1 MSVHINAEKG
11 AIADKI
17 LLPGDPL
24 RAEFIANKYLE
35 NPVCYNK
42 VRGMLGFTGMY
53 KGERVS
59 VQGTGMGLPSLSI
72 YANELIR
79 EYDVKKLIRVGS
91 CGSMQKDIH
100 VRDIIL
106 AMSSSTNS
114 SMNKNR
120 FKGMDFAPT
129 ADFSLFRNALDVA
142 KGSNL
147 EIKAGNVLSSDS
159 FYTDD
164 PDEWKM
170 WAAFNVLAVE
180 METSALYTLAA
191 KYGVSALSI
200 LTVSD
205 SLVTWEETSSEEREK
220 TFTQMMEL
228 ALDVIIKK

>member
-1 MSVHINAEKG
+1 MSVHISAAKDEV
-11 AIADKI
+11 ADKI

-24 RAEFIANKYLE
+24 RAEFIAKKYLE
-35 NPVCYNK
+35 NPKCYNN
-42 VRGMLGFTGMY
+42 VRGMLGYTGMY

-59 VQGTGMGLPSLSI
+59 VQGTGMGLPSISI
-72 YANELIR
+72 YVNELIR
-79 EYDVKKLIRVGS
+79 EYGVKKLIRVGS
-91 CGSMQKDIH
+91 CGSLQKDIH
-100 VRDIIL
+100 VRDIVL

-114 SMNKNR
+114 SMNRNR

-129 ADFSLFRNALDVA
+129 ADFNLFNKAVNISDRMGLN
-142 KGSNL
+142 
-147 EIKAGNVLSSDS
+147 IKAGNVLSSDS

-180 METSALYTLAA
+180 MESSALYTLAA
-191 KYGVSALSI
+191 KYGVSALTI

-205 SLVTWEETSSEEREK
+205 SLVTREETTSEEREK

-228 ALDVIIKK
+228 ALDTII

>member
-1 MSVHINAEKG
+1 MSIHINAKKDE
-11 AIADKI
+11 IAENI

-24 RAEFIANKYLE
+24 RAEFIAKNYLE
-35 NPVCYNK
+35 NPVCYNN
-42 VRGMLGFTGMY
+42 VRGMLGYTGLY

-59 VQGTGMGLPSLSI
+59 VQGTGMGLPSLAI
-72 YANELIR
+72 YVNELIR
-79 EYDVKKLIRVGS
+79 EYDVKKLVRVGS
-91 CGSMQKDIH
+91 CGSMQKDVH
-100 VRDIIL
+100 VRDIVL
-106 AMSSSTNS
+106 AMASSTNS

-129 ADFSLFRNALDVA
+129 ADFKLFNNAVNMA
-142 KGSNL
+142 K
-147 EIKAGNVLSSDS
+147 EMKIDIKAGNVLSSDS

-180 METSALYTLAA
+180 MESSALYTLAA
-191 KYGVSALSI
+191 KYNVSALTI

-228 ALDVIIKK
+228 ALESIII

>member
-1 MSVHINAEKG
+1 MSIHISANKNE
-11 AIADKI
+11 IADKI

-24 RAEFIANKYLE
+24 RAEFIAKNYLE
-35 NPVCYNK
+35 EIKCYNN
-42 VRGMLGFTGMY
+42 VRGMLGFTGIY
-53 KGERVS
+53 RGERVS

-72 YANELIR
+72 YVNELIR

-91 CGSMQKDIH
+91 CGSLQENIK
-100 VRDIIL
+100 VRDIVL
-106 AMSSSTNS
+106 AMASSTNS
-114 SMNKNR
+114 SMNRNR

-129 ADFSLFRNALDVA
+129 ANFNLFAKAMDVS
-142 KGSNL
+142 KKQNL

-170 WAAFNVLAVE
+170 WAAYNVLAVE
-180 METSALYTLAA
+180 MESSALYTLAS
-191 KYGVSALSI
+191 KFDVQALTI

-205 SLVTWEETSSEEREK
+205 SLVTREETTSEEREK

-228 ALDVIIKK
+228 ALDTIIG

>member
-1 MSVHINAEKG
+1 MSIHISAKEG
-11 AIADKI
+11 EIADKI

-24 RAEFIANKYLE
+24 RAEFIAKNYLE
-35 NPVCYNK
+35 NPQQYNN
-42 VRGMLGFTGMY
+42 VRGMLGYTGTY
-53 KGERVS
+53 KGVRVS

-72 YANELIR
+72 YVNELIR
-79 EYDVKKLIRVGS
+79 DYGVKKLIRVGS
-91 CGSMQKDIH
+91 CGSMQENIQI
-100 VRDIIL
+100 RDIIL

-129 ADFSLFRNALDVA
+129 ADFGLFSKALDSS
-142 KGSNL
+142 KDL
-147 EIKAGNVLSSDS
+147 KLDIKAGNVLSSDS

-205 SLVTWEETSSEEREK
+205 SLVTWKETSSEEREK

-228 ALDVIIKK
+228 ALETIIK